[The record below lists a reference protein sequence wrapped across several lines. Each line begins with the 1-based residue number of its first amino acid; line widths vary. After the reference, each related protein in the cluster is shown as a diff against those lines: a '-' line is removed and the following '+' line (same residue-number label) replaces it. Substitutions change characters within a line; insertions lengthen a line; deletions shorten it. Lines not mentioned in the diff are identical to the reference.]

1 MGEQSIPVQQRAA
14 LLEARAE
21 KKGFVGR
28 TLADLEEEIGLA
40 GGKLCFFVCL
50 GWWHSMKTQQ
60 QGYWHL
66 PRLWSLHMVL
76 CFYLILLSREETTHI
91 LALSQ
96 EKLHRHM

>member
-28 TLADLEEEIGLA
+28 TLADLEKRWDLA
-40 GGKLCFFVCL
+40 GSELCFFVCL
-50 GWWHSMKTQQ
+50 GWWHSMKAPQQ
-60 QGYWHL
+60 EYWQL

-76 CFYLILLSREETTHI
+76 CFYLILLNMEETIHI
-91 LALSQ
+91 LALSW
-96 EKLHRHM
+96 EKLHRPM